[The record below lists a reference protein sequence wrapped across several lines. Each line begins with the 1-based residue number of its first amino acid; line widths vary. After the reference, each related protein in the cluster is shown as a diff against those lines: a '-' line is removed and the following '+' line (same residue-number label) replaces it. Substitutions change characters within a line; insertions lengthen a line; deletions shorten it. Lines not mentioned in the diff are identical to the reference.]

1 MDPNSNLLYV
11 ATTNN
16 SCKIISVDVS
26 TGGFG
31 ANSFGSG
38 SCAVPG
44 VDGATPSFT
53 SGTKY
58 AILWRNFCVKLKESC
73 KCLYIVLS
81 LPFIPQFHVLDSYS
95 RRHVDVGLY

>member
-26 TGGFG
+26 TGGLG
-31 ANSFGSG
+31 ANTFGSG

-58 AILWRNFCVKLKESC
+58 ATV
-73 KCLYIVLS
+73 
-81 LPFIPQFHVLDSYS
+81 
-95 RRHVDVGLY
+95 RRTICG